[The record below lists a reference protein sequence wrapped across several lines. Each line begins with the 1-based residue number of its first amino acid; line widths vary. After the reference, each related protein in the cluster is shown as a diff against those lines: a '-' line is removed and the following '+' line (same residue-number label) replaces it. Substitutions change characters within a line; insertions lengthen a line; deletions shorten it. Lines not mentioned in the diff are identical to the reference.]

1 MRPHRSLRDA
11 ANVDELMAR
20 LARLSPATPRQWG
33 TMTPNEMLCHL
44 ADSFHSVL
52 GDRPTSTVDTL
63 LSRTVV
69 KWIAL
74 RSQHRRR
81 SHSAIRLARRE
92 AWPASGTITC
102 GSSASDQSRDNS
114 MTRQNRTG
122 TVRHYPPMKPDIK
135 RRSANHL
142 LNSLE
147 PAAFERLVKKL
158 KRVKLRPKEVV
169 YKPNE
174 PIEHVLFPENAV
186 LCLMTVMSNGDTIEA
201 ATVGREGASW
211 ISASVGAPSM
221 PCETIVVIEGTALN
235 LPIAD
240 LDRELKENGH
250 FRDVLTEY
258 SHALLI
264 ASMRTSACNGLHGL
278 QERCARWIL
287 TTLDRVDSDGF
298 TVTKEFLAQLLGTNR
313 PTVSV
318 LVSVLEKAGMLN
330 VKGRWVTVADRN
342 RLKEAACE
350 CYDIIR
356 KNYEA
361 VGR

>member
-1 MRPHRSLRDA
+1 
-11 ANVDELMAR
+11 
-20 LARLSPATPRQWG
+20 
-33 TMTPNEMLCHL
+33 
-44 ADSFHSVL
+44 
-52 GDRPTSTVDTL
+52 
-63 LSRTVV
+63 
-69 KWIAL
+69 
-74 RSQHRRR
+74 
-81 SHSAIRLARRE
+81 
-92 AWPASGTITC
+92 
-102 GSSASDQSRDNS
+102 
-114 MTRQNRTG
+114 
-122 TVRHYPPMKPDIK
+122 MKPDIK
-135 RRSANHL
+135 RKSVNQL

-147 PAAFERLVKKL
+147 PGAFERVLKKL
-158 KRVKLRPKEVV
+158 TRVKLRPKQVV

-174 PIEHVLFPENAV
+174 PIDHVLFPENAV

-221 PCETIVVIEGTALN
+221 PCETIVVIEGTALR
-235 LPIAD
+235 LPIGD

-287 TTLDRVDSDGF
+287 MTLDRVDSDGF

-318 LVSVLEKAGMLN
+318 LVSVLDKAGMLN
-330 VKGRWVTVADRN
+330 VKGRWVTLADRK

-350 CYDIIR
+350 CYEIIR

>member
-1 MRPHRSLRDA
+1 MFGR
-11 ANVDELMAR
+11 
-20 LARLSPATPRQWG
+20 
-33 TMTPNEMLCHL
+33 
-44 ADSFHSVL
+44 VL
-52 GDRPTSTVDTL
+52 
-63 LSRTVV
+63 
-69 KWIAL
+69 
-74 RSQHRRR
+74 Q
-81 SHSAIRLARRE
+81 
-92 AWPASGTITC
+92 
-102 GSSASDQSRDNS
+102 
-114 MTRQNRTG
+114 
-122 TVRHYPPMKPDIK
+122 HYPPMKSDIK
-135 RRSANHL
+135 RQSINQL
-142 LNSLE
+142 LNSLK
-147 PAAFERLVKKL
+147 PDAFERVAKRLR
-158 KRVKLRPKEVV
+158 RVKLRPKDVV

-174 PIEHVLFPENAV
+174 PIDHVLFPETAV
-186 LCLMTVMSNGDTIEA
+186 VCLMTVMSNGDTIEA

-221 PCETIVVIEGTALN
+221 PCETIVVIEGTALK

-287 TTLDRVDSDGF
+287 MTLDRVDAERF
-298 TVTKEFLAQLLGTNR
+298 AVTKEFLAQLMGTNR

-318 LVSVLEKAGMLN
+318 LVSVLEKAGILD
-330 VKGRWVTVADRN
+330 VEGRWVTLADRD

-356 KNYEA
+356 KNYEV